1 MAKHTEIDMCNG
13 PIMSKLIRFSIPLML
28 SGMLQLLFN
37 AADVVVVGQFCGSTS
52 LAAVGSNGA
61 VINLLVNVFIGISVG
76 TNVLVARYMGRQQHD
91 GIYRAVHTS
100 VLFSIFVGI
109 FIGIV
114 GAILAPQLLT
124 MISVPDDVLPLAS
137 LYLRIYFMGIPAT
150 VVYNF
155 GAAVLRASGDTK
167 NPLYFLTVAGITNVI
182 CNVFFVVG
190 CHWDVAGVAAAS
202 ALSQY
207 ISAFLVLRCLTHK
220 ETSCRLSLRKLR
232 IYKRELLEMIRI
244 GIPAGLQSTIFS
256 VSNVLIQSSINSF
269 GSIVI
274 AGNSAASNIDG
285 FLGIATNAIHQ
296 AGVSFVSQNLGANK
310 PDRIRRVA
318 GSCYF
323 LVVVTDV
330 VLSSVV
336 YLFGRPL
343 LGIFSPDSA
352 VVDAGMVRLF
362 WVGLMHV
369 FCGTMDVAC
378 GLVRGLG
385 KSWLPMIISLL
396 GACALRIVW
405 IYTVFI
411 HVRTLDSLYMA
422 YPITW
427 GITLVAHTV
436 CVITLIR
443 KLETSSKPPKAVRQL
458 PEFQLNS
465 PAESNKPTEE
475 RNNDTCI

>member
-13 PIMSKLIRFSIPLML
+13 PIMSKLIRFAIPLML

-137 LYLRIYFMGIPAT
+137 IYLRIYFIGIPAT

-155 GAAVLRASGDTK
+155 GAAVLRAAGDTK
-167 NPLYFLTVAGITNVI
+167 NPLYFLTVAGATNVI
-182 CNVFFVVG
+182 CNIFFVVG

-207 ISAFLVLRCLTHK
+207 VAAFLVLRCLRRK
-220 ETSCRLSLRKLR
+220 ETSCRLSLRKLH

-318 GSCYF
+318 GCCYI
-323 LVVVTDV
+323 LVVVIDV

-343 LGIFSPDSA
+343 LGIFSPDST

-362 WVGLMHV
+362 WVGLLHV

-405 IYTVFI
+405 IFTVFA

-427 GITLVAHTV
+427 GITLIAHTV

-443 KLETSSKPPKAVRQL
+443 KLEAAAPPPKPVRQL
-458 PEFQLNS
+458 PEFHLDT
-465 PAESNKPTEE
+465 ATESNTPTEE
-475 RNNDTCI
+475 RNNAE

>member
-13 PIMSKLIRFSIPLML
+13 PIMGKLIRFSIPLML

-91 GIYRAVHTS
+91 AIRRAVHTS

-109 FIGIV
+109 FIGFV
-114 GAILAPQLLT
+114 GAILAPQLLK
-124 MISVPDDVLPLAS
+124 MISVPSDVLPLAS
-137 LYLRIYFMGIPAT
+137 LYLRIYFTGIPAT
-150 VVYNF
+150 VIYNF
-155 GAAVLRASGDTK
+155 SAAILRAVGDTK
-167 NPLYFLTVAGITNVI
+167 HPLYFLTIAGAANVI

-190 CHWDVAGVAAAS
+190 CHLDVAGVALAS

-207 ISAFLVLRCLTHK
+207 IAAFLVLRCLMRK
-220 ETSCRLSLRKLR
+220 ETSCRLSLRELH
-232 IYKRELLEMIRI
+232 IYKRELLEMVRI

-256 VSNVLIQSSINSF
+256 ISNVLIQSSINSF

-318 GSCYF
+318 GCCYV
-323 LVVVTDV
+323 LVIVIDV

-343 LGIFSPDSA
+343 LGIFSPDSL
-352 VVDAGMVRLF
+352 VVEAGMVRLL
-362 WVGLMHV
+362 WVGLFHV

-385 KSWLPMIISLL
+385 KSWLPMIVTLL

-405 IYTVFI
+405 IYTVFAR
-411 HVRTLDSLYMA
+411 VRTLDSLYIA

-427 GITLVAHTV
+427 GITLIAHTV
-436 CVITLIR
+436 CVIALIR
-443 KLETSSKPPKAVRQL
+443 KLNASARPPKAVRQL
-458 PEFQLNS
+458 PEFHPE
-465 PAESNKPTEE
+465 PAAETAAAAKE
-475 RNNDTCI
+475 RNDT